1 MNELDKIFQKFS
13 SLTKDMIID
22 YDKFNHYA
30 LVHHSNSIEGSS
42 LTIEETA
49 LLLHDRLTPPSKPLE
64 HTYMALDHYEALLFI
79 IGKADNKT
87 ILSEELIKQ
96 ISTLVLKNT
105 GGKISSM
112 AGDFD
117 SSAGDF
123 RKLTVRADNRTFPD
137 YKKVPSLV
145 KELLNNI
152 NSVIDK
158 TTGFYDVNTLAF
170 NAHYQPVTIHPFA
183 DGNGRIARL
192 LMNYIQ
198 QYHKFPFQL
207 FIFKIKLNITGFW
220 KKQGKKRIF
229 KFFMNLCLI
238 NCKSIYSANLRF
250 LKTNPEKSTN
260 TKDFHFCINL

>member
-198 QYHKFPFQL
+198 QYHKFPLSIIYFQDKAEYYRVL
-207 FIFKIKLNITGFW
+207 EETREKEDIQIFHEFMFDQLQKYLLGQLKILENKP
-220 KKQGKKRIF
+220 GKKYEYKGF
-229 KFFMNLCLI
+229 
-238 NCKSIYSANLRF
+238 SF
-250 LKTNPEKSTN
+250 LY
-260 TKDFHFCINL
+260 